1 MNHLLVTNDY
11 PPKVGGI
18 QSYLWEIYRR
28 LPQEEVTVLCTPYEN
43 CEAFDVK
50 QTHKIIRTKQRVLL
64 PTPQLAK
71 EIQSIIKKRNI
82 DFVLFDPAVP
92 VGMLGPKIGTPYG
105 VILHGAE
112 VTIPGRIPGLRQ
124 ILRKVLRNSQLVVTA
139 GQYSTE
145 EAERAAKT
153 SLPVVIV
160 PPGVDDKRFR
170 PLTPQQRVYARSKY
184 NLNEADE
191 VILTLSRLV
200 PRKGMD
206 VLIKACAD
214 LKASRP
220 RLKLLIAGTGRDQR
234 RLENIAK
241 RKEAP
246 VTFLGHIPDE
256 DIPNLYGLA
265 DLFSML
271 CRVRWGGLEQEG
283 FGIVFLEAAAAGI
296 PQLAGKSGGAG
307 EAVLEAMTGKVVSS
321 PKDVDSVKEAIC
333 EILDDETKYQE
344 MKKLSRQRA
353 ETEFS
358 YDHLAAAF
366 HDSLLKVNRN
376 SERS

>member
-1 MNHLLVTNDY
+1 LNHLLVTNDY

-43 CEAFDVK
+43 CEAFDSE
-50 QTHKIIRTKQRVLL
+50 QTHKIIRSKQRVLL
-64 PTPQLAK
+64 PTPQLAN
-71 EIQSIIKKRNI
+71 EIRTIIRKRNI

-92 VGMLGPKIGTPYG
+92 VGILGPKIGIPYG

-112 VTIPGRIPGLRQ
+112 VTIPGRIPVLKQ

-153 SLPVVIV
+153 PLPVIIV
-160 PPGVDDKRFR
+160 PPGVDEKRFQ
-170 PLTPQQRVYARSKY
+170 PLTPQQRVHARSKY
-184 NLNEADE
+184 NLNESDE

-214 LKASRP
+214 LQMSRP
-220 RLKLLIAGTGRDQR
+220 RLKLLVAGTGRDQR
-234 RLENIAK
+234 RLEKIAR

-246 VTFLGHIPDE
+246 VTFLGHVPDVE
-256 DIPNLYGLA
+256 IPNLYGLA

-307 EAVLEAMTGKVVSS
+307 EAVLEGMTGKVVSK
-321 PKDVDSVKEAIC
+321 PKDVGSVKEAIC
-333 EILDDETKYQE
+333 EILDDETRYQE

-353 ETEFS
+353 ETKFS
-358 YDHLAAAF
+358 YDNLATAF
-366 HDSLLKVNRN
+366 HDSLLNLN
-376 SERS
+376 GN

>member
-28 LPQEEVTVLCTPYEN
+28 LPQAEVTVLCSPYED
-43 CEAFDVK
+43 CEAFDSK

-64 PTPQLAK
+64 PVPKLAK
-71 EIQSIIKKRNI
+71 QIRSIIIERNI

-92 VGMLGPKIGTPYG
+92 VGILGPKIGIPYG

-112 VTIPGRIPGLRQ
+112 VTIPGRIPVLKQ

-160 PPGVDDKRFR
+160 PPGVDEKRFK
-170 PLTPQQRVYARSKY
+170 PLTPQQRVEARSKY
-184 NLNEADE
+184 ELSEADE

-214 LKASRP
+214 LQTSRP

-234 RLENIAK
+234 RLESIAR
-241 RKEAP
+241 RKKAP
-246 VTFLGHIPDE
+246 VTFLGHVPDA

-307 EAVLEAMTGKVVSS
+307 EAVLEGRTGKVVSS
-321 PKDVDSVKEAIC
+321 PKDVGSVKEAIC
-333 EILDDETKYQE
+333 EILDDETRYEE
-344 MKKLSRQRA
+344 MKLLSRQRA
-353 ETEFS
+353 ETKFS
-358 YDHLAAAF
+358 YDNLALQF
-366 HDSLLKVNRN
+366 HDSLLKLNKN
-376 SERS
+376 